1 MILDRL
7 MTMSDLTSSEQTLAH
22 LIAERPTFII
32 NSTIAEVA
40 RESATSNATIVR
52 FCRKLGFDGF
62 RSFRLQ
68 LVVEMEHAE
77 GTGSAVDPDFP
88 ITPRQSTT
96 EMLASIADLTKE
108 AVDACHAALRPADV
122 QRVARI
128 ITQADAVFFFATGD
142 SQISCE
148 AFANILLKLGIRCVI
163 AGSQGEYHAVAH
175 AVRRD
180 DLAIFVTYS
189 GDFLASPT
197 LVDTLPVLKEKQCPT
212 VLITASTARSPYIDH
227 HLIFPARESS
237 QGKMAT
243 FYSQACIRYIFNCL
257 YAAVWSMDYPSNL
270 ERKVRIDGTSS
281 SLR

>member
-7 MTMSDLTSSEQTLAH
+7 RTMSDLTASEQALAD

-68 LVVEMEHAE
+68 LVAEMEHAE
-77 GTGSAVDPDFP
+77 DAGIAVDPDFP

-122 QRVARI
+122 QHVARLI
-128 ITQADAVFFFATGD
+128 AQADAVFFFATGD

-148 AFANILLKLGIRCVI
+148 AFANLLLKLGVRCII
-163 AGSQGEYHAVAH
+163 AGSQGEYRAVAH
-175 AVRRD
+175 TVRRH
-180 DLAIFVTYS
+180 DLAIFASYS
-189 GDFLASPT
+189 GDFLDTPALNDVLPT
-197 LVDTLPVLKEKQCPT
+197 LKERGCET
-212 VLITASTARSPYIDH
+212 VLVTSAALRSPWIDQY
-227 HLIFPARESS
+227 LVFPARESV

-243 FYSQACIRYIFNCL
+243 FYSQTCIRYLFNCL
-257 YAAVWSMDYPSNL
+257 YAAVWSMDYHENL
-270 ERKVRIDGTSS
+270 ARKYRIDGTSPKS
-281 SLR
+281 A